1 METVTIP
8 EGWFWMGQVDVGPG
22 TPGQDDERPR
32 HKVWVD
38 SFKMARYQVTRREYQ
53 EFLQASGRPAPK
65 YWGQP
70 EYSHP
75 EQPAV
80 AVSWDDAVAF
90 AEWLGPG
97 WRLPTEAEW
106 ERAARGLREDQLY
119 PWGDQPPQTRPDYD
133 ARWKTGPEPVGTAP
147 PNDFGLYDICENVH
161 EWCLDDYDP
170 GFYARASERNPCY
183 RQETGRKAS
192 RGGSWRHHIK
202 IARCSARSS
211 IPKSFEYADY
221 GFRLVKGGAYG

>member
-8 EGWFWMGQVDVGPG
+8 EGWFWMGANDGL
-22 TPGQDDERPR
+22 GQDDECPR
-32 HKVWVD
+32 HKVWID
-38 SFKMARYQVTRREYQ
+38 SFQMARYQVTNQEYG
-53 EFLQASGRPAPK
+53 EFLKAIERRPPK

-70 EYSHP
+70 EFSNP
-75 EQPAV
+75 QQPAV

-90 AEWLGPG
+90 AAWLGPG

-106 ERAARGLREDQLY
+106 ERAARGLREDQLF
-119 PWGDQPPQTRPDYD
+119 PWGDQPPATRPNYHG
-133 ARWKTGPEPVGTAP
+133 RWKTGPEPVGTAP

-170 GFYARASERNPCY
+170 GFYVRSGERNPCC
-183 RQETGRKAS
+183 RQDTGRKAS

-221 GFRLVKGGAYG
+221 GFRLVQGGAYS

>member
-8 EGWFWMGQVDVGPG
+8 EGWFWMGQADGGPG
-22 TPGQDDERPR
+22 QEDERPR

-38 SFKMARYQVTRREYQ
+38 SFQMARYQVTNREYA
-53 EFLQASGRPAPK
+53 EFLEASGRRAPK

-70 EYSHP
+70 EYSRP

-80 AVSWDDAVAF
+80 AVSWDDAVAL
-90 AEWLGPG
+90 AAWLGPG

-106 ERAARGLREDQLY
+106 ERAARGLREGQLF
-119 PWGDQPPQTRPDYD
+119 PWGDQPPTSRPDYA
-133 ARWKTGPEPVGTAP
+133 ARWKTGPELVGTSP

-170 GFYARASERNPCY
+170 AFYARAPERNPWC
-183 RQETGRKAS
+183 REATERKAS